1 MVIFETRKT
10 VMTMSVADANSLVDR
25 LLTTPDGRVSI
36 EGPVSGEYLET
47 LEINKF
53 LSNFRVPARQKEA
66 LILVANSPEG
76 QVYIARNQNEIV
88 GYVSFHYPSEYTRWS
103 RHPRILELGAIEVS
117 REWQRKGIGYLL
129 LKAAYMNKIMEEYV
143 VITTEFYWHWD
154 LKGCGLSVWE
164 YRKMLVKLFGSV
176 DFKRRRTDDP
186 EILEHPANMLMV
198 RFGSKI
204 PESYVKAFEDL
215 TYQNS
220 LIE

>member
-1 MVIFETRKT
+1 
-10 VMTMSVADANSLVDR
+10 MTMSAADANLLVNR
-25 LLTTPDGRVSI
+25 LLTTPDGKVSI
-36 EGPVSGEYLET
+36 EGPVSREYLET
-47 LEINKF
+47 LDINKF
-53 LSNFRVPARQKEA
+53 LSNFRVPSRQKEA

-129 LKAAYMNKIMEEYV
+129 LRAAYMNKIMEEYV

-154 LKGCGLSVWE
+154 LMGCGLSVWE
-164 YRKMLVKLFGSV
+164 YKKMLVKLFGSV
-176 DFKRRRTDDP
+176 GFKRRRTDDP

-204 PESYVKAFEDL
+204 PDSYIKAFEDL